1 MPGFPV
7 LQYISEFAQSQVHLV
22 GDSIQPSV
30 VPVSFPQSLSA
41 SGSFS
46 NESALHFSWPK
57 YWRFSFSISLSNEYS
72 GLIFLRLTGLTTLL
86 SKGLS
91 KSFLKHHS
99 SKASILWHS
108 AFFMVKIP
116 HLFMTTRKSITLI
129 VQMFEGKVM
138 SLLFNM
144 LYSFVI
150 AFFPRSKHLL
160 ILWNSAYSWVY
171 LFLSPLSFASLLSL
185 AIFKGSSNGCFA
197 FLHFFFLGMMS
208 VTAPCTVLQTLIHSS
223 SGTKST
229 KSHPLN
235 LFVTCT
241 V

>member
-7 LQYISEFAQSQVHLV
+7 LQYIPEFAQSQVHLV

-171 LFLSPLSFASLLSL
+171 LFLSPLSFAFLISSIISKASLDNY
-185 AIFKGSSNGCFA
+185 FP
-197 FLHFFFLGMMS
+197 FLYFFSFE
-208 VTAPCTVLQTLIHSS
+208 TA
-223 SGTKST
+223 
-229 KSHPLN
+229 
-235 LFVTCT
+235 LFTTSCKML
-241 V
+241 